1 MPYTFPNQRKIV
13 IHKEYPKSDF
23 LQIKNEHWTYI
34 NKKYSPYGL
43 QLYLYL
49 AKNKDGFEL
58 ALSPE
63 AAEQEAGI
71 KKTTFHKYLNIFIAD
86 GYLVERNG
94 NTYDF
99 YETPH
104 KQEERSLP
112 YVESGSSDKEQRNP
126 QSGQRSS
133 ADEVKAPWDNKEIY
147 KKDNIDIIDIEVD
160 IKNSAIGSKNR
171 QNISEYWNF

>member
-99 YETPH
+99 TKH
-104 KQEERSLP
+104 RINKRKGVCRTSKAA
-112 YVESGSSDKEQRNP
+112 VRIRNREIRRADSEVP
-126 QSGQRSS
+126 QT
-133 ADEVKAPWDNKEIY
+133 K
-147 KKDNIDIIDIEVD
+147 
-160 IKNSAIGSKNR
+160 
-171 QNISEYWNF
+171 